1 MNLFFFVDTTKE
13 VKIVETEC
21 ESFLESNE
29 NDNTPEPRKLNIE
42 PVVKKI
48 KVSESDSADKKKNTN
63 KKSKNSSNQ
72 GMKQS
77 SLTSFFKTK

>member
-1 MNLFFFVDTTKE
+1 M
-13 VKIVETEC
+13 ETEC
-21 ESFLESNE
+21 ESFSESNGNE
-29 NDNTPEPRKLNIE
+29 NTPESRELNIE
-42 PVVKKI
+42 PIVKKI
-48 KVSESDSADKKKNTN
+48 KVSESDSADKKKNKN